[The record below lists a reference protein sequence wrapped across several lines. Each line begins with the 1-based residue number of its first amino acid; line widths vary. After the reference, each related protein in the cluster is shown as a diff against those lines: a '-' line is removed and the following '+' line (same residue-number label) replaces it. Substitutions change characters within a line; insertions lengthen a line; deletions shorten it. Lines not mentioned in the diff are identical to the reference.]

1 LKDLADPNRTVGCTL
16 PAVRQ
21 KIKKIIMETLVTQK
35 VSIVLPP
42 IMIIPDTKQRI
53 QKAAHDLV
61 MQYSIRSV
69 SMDDIAAHLGM
80 SKKTIYQYFKDKD
93 ELVEAVVDGEIHN
106 NQCTCND
113 DRGLAENAVHEIFLI
128 MDRMVEMFQTMNPS
142 ILFDM
147 QKYHPAAFRKF
158 QLHRHE
164 YLYNMVKQN
173 LERGIREELYRPEIS
188 IDILSRYRVE
198 TMLIAFN
205 PEFQRSVKRSL
216 LEIEQ
221 EIIIHFLFGV
231 VSQKGYKLVLK
242 YMEQKGLIKH
252 DKS

>member
-1 LKDLADPNRTVGCTL
+1 MRPN
-16 PAVRQ
+16 
-21 KIKKIIMETLVTQK
+21 
-35 VSIVLPP
+35 
-42 IMIIPDTKQRI
+42 MIIPDTKQRI

-93 ELVEAVVDGEIHN
+93 ELVEAVVDGEIQN
-106 NQCTCND
+106 NQCTCNE
-113 DRGLAENAVHEIFLI
+113 DRDIAENAVHEVFLI
-128 MDRMVEMFQTMNPS
+128 MERMVEMFQSMNSS

-158 QLHRHE
+158 QQHRNE

-173 LERGIREELYRPEIS
+173 LERGIKEELYRPDIHVE
-188 IDILSRYRVE
+188 ILSRYRVE

-205 PEFQRSVKRSL
+205 PEFQRSLKQSL

-221 EIIIHFLFGV
+221 EIILHFLYGL
-231 VSQKGYKLVLK
+231 VSPKGYKLVQK
-242 YMEQKGLIKH
+242 YIEQKETIK
-252 DKS
+252 K